1 MTLNIVTHHVR
12 KKWNHSDDELLSD
25 WGLVVPAKMWAHV
38 YSWDFDNGQKLYA
51 ASKGNL
57 QRLAFESYDQC
68 KNKSECALVGGVQT
82 LALDPAED

>member
-1 MTLNIVTHHVR
+1 MMSCYLIGDLWFLR
-12 KKWNHSDDELLSD
+12 KC
-25 WGLVVPAKMWAHV
+25 GHV